1 MVKKYG
7 HVIWDWNGTLL
18 DDVDLVIDIM
28 NRLLTR
34 RNMKRL
40 DPACYR
46 HVFSFPVRQYYADIG
61 FDFAVEPFEDLAA
74 EYVRELQSE
83 AESFRLFRS
92 ARSVLARLSDSG
104 VRQYILSASREPD
117 LVESVEKLGIKRFF
131 TRIMG
136 IQDHY
141 AAGKIER
148 GRECLA
154 ELGLGASEVLL
165 IGDTLHDVEVARE
178 IGCDCLLVEGGHQS
192 RIRLENAGVKIAES
206 LSCVPDWVLGISAG
220 EGTNGRACI
229 R

>member
-1 MVKKYG
+1 MGKKYS

-18 DDVDLVIDIM
+18 DDVDLVVAIM
-28 NRLLTR
+28 NRLLER
-34 RNMKRL
+34 RKMPRL
-40 DPACYR
+40 DPVTYR
-46 HVFSFPVRQYYADIG
+46 HVFSFPVKQYYSDIG

-74 EYVRELQSE
+74 EFVQELHSE
-83 AESFRLFRS
+83 SETFRLFES
-92 ARSVLARLSDSG
+92 AESVLGRLADAG
-104 VRQYILSASREPD
+104 VRQYILSASREAD
-117 LVESVEKLGIKRFF
+117 LVDSVAKLGIHSFF

-154 ELGLGASEVLL
+154 ELELDTSEVLL

-192 RIRLENAGVKIAES
+192 RARLENAGVRIADS
-206 LSCVPDWVLGISAG
+206 LACVPDWVLGISRG
-220 EGTNGRACI
+220 DSACEFVKQ
-229 R
+229 